1 MTEAG
6 PTRGRRLRLAVY
18 TDATSI
24 GGAEEVLGHLVGAL
38 RSSIDVAVVGSDAD
52 VVAAVAARRP
62 GSAVRL
68 VPAVRDKWDVRGV
81 AGHVR
86 VLLGLRPDVVQA
98 NLRTPWTCQYGIL
111 AGLLVPRARVI
122 AVEHLPIPSGDPG
135 QRRLKRV
142 LAGRLAAHVAVGGQA
157 ARLVEE
163 YAGLPVGSIRTVHN
177 GVPDVRLEP
186 VPRPLPGLVVGS
198 LGRLDTQKGYDVLLR
213 ALAGL
218 EGVSAVLVGDGPERE
233 PLEALAAEL
242 GLAERLVITGWRSD
256 ARAYLGAVDVFCLPS
271 RYEGFPLAILEAML
285 GGLPVVA
292 TRVGSVAEAVLEGE
306 TGLLVAAE
314 DPEALREA
322 LRRALDPE
330 TGRRLGEAG
339 RRRALERFSVEA
351 MAHGYESLY
360 DEAVLRR

>member
-1 MTEAG
+1 
-6 PTRGRRLRLAVY
+6 
-18 TDATSI
+18 
-24 GGAEEVLGHLVGAL
+24 
-38 RSSIDVAVVGSDAD
+38 
-52 VVAAVAARRP
+52 
-62 GSAVRL
+62 
-68 VPAVRDKWDVRGV
+68 
-81 AGHVR
+81 
-86 VLLGLRPDVVQA
+86 
-98 NLRTPWTCQYGIL
+98 
-111 AGLLVPRARVI
+111 
-122 AVEHLPIPSGDPG
+122 
-135 QRRLKRV
+135 
-142 LAGRLAAHVAVGGQA
+142 
-157 ARLVEE
+157 
-163 YAGLPVGSIRTVHN
+163 
-177 GVPDVRLEP
+177 
-186 VPRPLPGLVVGS
+186 
-198 LGRLDTQKGYDVLLR
+198 VLLR
-213 ALAGL
+213 ALVGL

-306 TGLLVAAE
+306 TGLLVAE